1 MSKCPSLRQQGTF
14 RVQVTL
20 GVTCLVRGPLIPEL
34 CSQVSSPRRIVQVR
48 RARLRRGLKVLENDI
63 RIESCL
69 ERFKSRNV
77 FFRDIKFL
85 ILRFPSWG
93 LGGVFGWSLD

>member
-1 MSKCPSLRQQGTF
+1 M
-14 RVQVTL
+14 
-20 GVTCLVRGPLIPEL
+20 
-34 CSQVSSPRRIVQVR
+34 R

-85 ILRFPSWG
+85 ILRFPSWE